1 MDFKTLRLMCKL
13 HELSTGTIQHDIMNC
28 QEDFDMFDL
37 EAKNWHDIKS
47 ELLDKNNENSD
58 SNLDKYEINL

>member
-1 MDFKTLRLMCKL
+1 
-13 HELSTGTIQHDIMNC
+13 
-28 QEDFDMFDL
+28 MFDL
-37 EAKNWHDIKS
+37 EAKNWHDIIS